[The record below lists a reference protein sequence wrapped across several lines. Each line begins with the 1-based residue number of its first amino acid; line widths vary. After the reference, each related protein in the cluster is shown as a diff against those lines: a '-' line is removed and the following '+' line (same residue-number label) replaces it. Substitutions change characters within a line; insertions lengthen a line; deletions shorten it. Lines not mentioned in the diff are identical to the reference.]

1 MQRKVAQNN
10 HEWFNF
16 SSLSISEIGNR
27 TDILA
32 TAVLQLDG
40 FDRFQVRDAP
50 YFRLVQPYQRHTVIP
65 SDDYIY
71 LYSFALR
78 PEDLQPSGSMNA
90 SRIDNIN
97 LLITTNQT
105 TSPPL
110 GKVSITV
117 YAKNHNVFRVVD
129 GFGGVLF
136 TI

>member
-1 MQRKVAQNN
+1 
-10 HEWFNF
+10 
-16 SSLSISEIGNR
+16 
-27 TDILA
+27 
-32 TAVLQLDG
+32 
-40 FDRFQVRDAP
+40 
-50 YFRLVQPYQRHTVIP
+50 VIP

-97 LLITTNQT
+97 LQITTNQNT
-105 TSPPL
+105 TPPL
-110 GKVSITV
+110 GNVSITV